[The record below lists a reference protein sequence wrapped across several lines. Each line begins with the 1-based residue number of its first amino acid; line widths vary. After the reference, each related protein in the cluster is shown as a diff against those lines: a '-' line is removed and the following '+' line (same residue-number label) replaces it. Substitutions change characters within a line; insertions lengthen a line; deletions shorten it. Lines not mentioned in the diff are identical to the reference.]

1 MKLALTLLA
10 LLYVG
15 VTLNTQPVF
24 ANSGRQEQKETSKK
38 KEKERKWQGTVLRVY
53 EDQSKLDIRGGETA
67 SASDVRT
74 IAFDSSTEWTKLNK
88 PGGKQSDVKVGSFVI
103 VLGHVDD
110 KGVMHATRIDL
121 RLER

>member
-1 MKLALTLLA
+1 MKLALTLSA
-10 LLYVG
+10 LLCVG
-15 VTLNTQPVF
+15 AVLNTQPLSVN
-24 ANSGRQEQKETSKK
+24 AGRQEQKETSKK
-38 KEKERKWQGTVLRVY
+38 KEKERKWQGTVLRVH
-53 EDQSKLDIRGGETA
+53 EGESKLDIRGGETA

-88 PGGKQSDVKVGSFVI
+88 PGGKQGDVKEGSFVI

-121 RLER
+121 RLPR

>member
-15 VTLNTQPVF
+15 VTLNTQPVS
-24 ANSGRQEQKETSKK
+24 ANAGRQEQKETSKK

-67 SASDVRT
+67 SANDVRT

-88 PGGKQSDVKVGSFVI
+88 PGGKQSDVKTGSFVI